1 MRGDLIW
8 FDEKKINK
16 EKKKEKKKKKKNT
29 EKDKKQALQV
39 KQKINSKLWGEL
51 RCFVQE
57 CGVECASALF
67 HVLHWSLCKRRK
79 SLEVKYQPGKES
91 VKERIYI
98 NVNECGGK
106 GEENLQH
113 KPGASC

>member
-1 MRGDLIW
+1 MEGGLY
-8 FDEKKINK
+8 
-16 EKKKEKKKKKKNT
+16 
-29 EKDKKQALQV
+29 
-39 KQKINSKLWGEL
+39 G
-51 RCFVQE
+51 FVQE
-57 CGVECASALF
+57 CGRERESALF
-67 HVLHWSLCKRRK
+67 HVPHWSLCKRRK
-79 SLEVKYQPGKES
+79 SLEVKYQPEKES